1 MHSVITEDDTQHMDM
16 QKEQIREEKKYC
28 TNNAT
33 QKKIK

>member
-1 MHSVITEDDTQHMDM
+1 MHSVITEDDTGHTDHA
-16 QKEQIREEKKYC
+16 KEQIREEEKYC